1 MSKFILASILGL
13 AMLLTAAPTTTHAG
27 VHGMFGDGYSSGKS
41 SYGYKKTRTRKRYGK
56 RRSYKRRSARSY
68 SKRRYGK
75 RRVARR
81 SSRRSSGSASASRT
95 CLKASARA
103 LLNRIESNFGRVHV
117 ISTCRPGAVIRGSGK
132 PSKHRYG
139 LAVDFKAP
147 SGKKA
152 AIVRWLIK
160 NHQSGGTMTYSGMS
174 HIHVDI
180 GPKFVSLGAGR
191 RG

>member
-1 MSKFILASILGL
+1 MSKSILASILGL
-13 AMLLTAAPTTTHAG
+13 AMLLVAAPSTHAG
-27 VHGMFGDGYSSGKS
+27 VHGMFGDGYSAGKS
-41 SYGYKKTRTRKRYGK
+41 SYKKKARTKKRYGS
-56 RRSYKRRSARSY
+56 RRSYKRGSARSY
-68 SKRRYGK
+68 SKRRSGK

-81 SSRRSSGSASASRT
+81 TSRKSGGSASASRS

-103 LLNRIESNFGRVHV
+103 LLNRIESNFGRVQV
-117 ISTCRPGAVIRGSGK
+117 ISTCRPGAVIRGSGR

-160 NHQSGGTMTYSGMS
+160 NHGSGGTMTYAGMS

-180 GPKFVSLGAGR
+180 GPRFVSLGAGR
-191 RG
+191 RS